1 MTTVTDA
8 SFLLGNAFALLTQ
21 VRQHLIKR
29 DDIFGIELMEDQYQK
44 LEQGIETLYYK
55 SMEKKDGSG
64 K

>member
-21 VRQHLIKR
+21 VRQHLIEI
-29 DDIFGIELMEDQYQK
+29 DDIYGIKLIEDQYQR
-44 LEQGIETLYYK
+44 LEQGIETLYYQT
-55 SMEKKDGSG
+55 EKKDGSG

>member
-21 VRQHLIKR
+21 VRQHLIER
-29 DDIFGIELMEDQYQK
+29 DDIYGIKLIEDQYQR
-44 LEQGIETLYYK
+44 LEQGIETLYYQT
-55 SMEKKDGSG
+55 EKKDGSG